1 MNYAVKDLQ
10 QGIIDRAV
18 VAGLS
23 LTTNPHKNATFA
35 AFKMLS
41 PTGHCHVFDS
51 RADGYCRSDGVA
63 CIILERGN
71 CAGRALIAGIGV
83 NSDGRKAE
91 GITYPSSEAQANL
104 MEEVLGQ
111 ISWMSR
117 NDIKYHGR
125 YLVFRVLQEPHLCK
139 IFLNLSFS

>member
-1 MNYAVKDLQ
+1 MKDLQ

-63 CIILERGN
+63 CIVLERGN
-71 CAGRALIAGIGV
+71 RGRALIAGIGV
-83 NSDGRKAE
+83 NSDGSKAE
-91 GITYPSSEAQANL
+91 GITYPSSEVQAAL

-111 ISWMSR
+111 IPWINR
-117 NDIKYHGR
+117 NDIKYHG
-125 YLVFRVLQEPHLCK
+125 
-139 IFLNLSFS
+139 